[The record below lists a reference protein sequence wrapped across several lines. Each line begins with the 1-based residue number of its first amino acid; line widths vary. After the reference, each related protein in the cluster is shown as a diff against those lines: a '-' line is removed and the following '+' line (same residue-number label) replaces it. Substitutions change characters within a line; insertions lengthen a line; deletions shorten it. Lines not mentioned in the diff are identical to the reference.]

1 MNRESQIVLTELRQ
15 ADGGKKLRPVLLLR
29 KMPTY
34 NDYLVCGISTQLHQ
48 EIPNFDI
55 ILMPSLS
62 NRLRAT
68 SLVRLSFLSILSE
81 DDIKGILGTIESIK
95 HQQLLNN
102 LSNYLT
108 TR

>member
-1 MNRESQIVLTELRQ
+1 
-15 ADGGKKLRPVLLLR
+15 
-29 KMPTY
+29 MPTY

-55 ILMPSLS
+55 ILTPSLT

-68 SLVRLSFLSILSE
+68 SLVRLIFLAVLSE
-81 DDIKGILGTIESIK
+81 DDIKGVLGIIEDSK
-95 HQQLLNN
+95 HQQLLSN